1 MTGSKVKYTVADLET
16 MPAMEAY
23 KLVMKLPNVDRTKLL
38 AEILENNPELHAD
51 LQAQELVA
59 NLNANVADEDTDN
72 D

>member
-1 MTGSKVKYTVADLET
+1 MTDSKQEYTVADLET
-16 MPAMEAY
+16 MPAIEAY
-23 KLVMKLPNVDRTKLL
+23 RLVMKLPDVDRIKLL

-59 NLNANVADEDTDN
+59 NLNANVADGDAHD